1 MDRVCSKYR
10 SIQNCFANSAY
21 QIHAS
26 NLYCTYFYFDGN
38 CSVNSYNKIIEVS
51 ALRVDRRRYKW
62 QPIELKDITKE
73 YRSDEIITPAL
84 KNISLKIGTG
94 EFVAIMGASGSGK
107 TTLLNIIGCMD
118 VPTSGTYLLDNEDL
132 GGAKEKRLSSIRG
145 KKISFVFQNFALI
158 GDYTVL
164 ENVEIPLIKQPLSK
178 AERKKRVLSA
188 LELVGISNLAKK
200 KPSNISGGQKQRVAI
215 ARAIVCGAETI
226 LADEPT
232 GALDSKTGNEIMRVF
247 SELNNMGKTVILIT
261 HDKNVASYAKRLITI
276 QDGRILSDEGI

>member
-1 MDRVCSKYR
+1 M
-10 SIQNCFANSAY
+10 A
-21 QIHAS
+21 
-26 NLYCTYFYFDGN
+26 T
-38 CSVNSYNKIIEVS
+38 
-51 ALRVDRRRYKW
+51 
-62 QPIELKDITKE
+62 IELKDITKE

-158 GDYTVL
+158 GDYTVF

-178 AERKKRVLSA
+178 AERKKKVLSA

-200 KPSNISGGQKQRVAI
+200 KPSNISGDRSKESQSQERLYAELKQYSRTSQQEHWTAKQEMKL
-215 ARAIVCGAETI
+215 CGYFQT
-226 LADEPT
+226 
-232 GALDSKTGNEIMRVF
+232 
-247 SELNNMGKTVILIT
+247 
-261 HDKNVASYAKRLITI
+261 
-276 QDGRILSDEGI
+276 

>member
-1 MDRVCSKYR
+1 M
-10 SIQNCFANSAY
+10 I
-21 QIHAS
+21 
-26 NLYCTYFYFDGN
+26 
-38 CSVNSYNKIIEVS
+38 
-51 ALRVDRRRYKW
+51 
-62 QPIELKDITKE
+62 
-73 YRSDEIITPAL
+73 EIITPAL

-132 GGAKEKRLSSIRG
+132 GGAKKNAYLPFVAKNIICLS
-145 KKISFVFQNFALI
+145 NFALI

-164 ENVEIPLIKQPLSK
+164 ENVEVPLIKQPLSK

-247 SELNNMGKTVILIT
+247 SDLNNMERRSFLS
-261 HDKNVASYAKRLITI
+261 HTI
-276 QDGRILSDEGI
+276 KMLRPTRKD